1 MMMKKFPGF
10 TLTELLVT
18 ILIIAVL
25 SGIAV
30 PVSLSMIEKSRETK
44 CLGNLREIG
53 IGLQVYIGDNNDY
66 LPVLAMGRKTKD
78 STEPVLETEL
88 KGYVE
93 NEEVF
98 HCPSDKTEFRKSGSS
113 YHWNL
118 TQNGRLI
125 TELSFIGVEG
135 RPEMVPLVSD
145 KESWHSGK
153 TNFLYADSSSS
164 NKVRFV
170 TFDQEP

>member
-1 MMMKKFPGF
+1 MNMKKSGF
-10 TLTELLVT
+10 TLTELMVT
-18 ILIIAVL
+18 ILIIAIL

-30 PVSLSMIEKSRETK
+30 PVGISMIDKSRESK

-53 IGLQVYIGDNNDY
+53 TALQVHISDNSDY
-66 LPVLAMGRKTKD
+66 LPVLAMGRKSKD
-78 STEPVLETEL
+78 SKEPVLETEL
-88 KGYVE
+88 KGYVK

-153 TNFLYADSSSS
+153 TNFLYADSSAS

-170 TFDQEP
+170 TFDQNP